1 MRRALATLLLAA
13 CVTAAVP
20 AGAEAGRRSD
30 VVRLQKELSA
40 LRKEVRSLRRAVAVT
55 AATGATG
62 ATGSMGPSGAAG
74 APGSTGATGSTG
86 STGSTGPTGPPG
98 ATGPAGEP
106 GPAGPPG
113 SLWTHLE
120 SSTSLLLRSNAGLEA
135 DGRLLDVRANNPQF
149 PTAAAHVEYAGTGN
163 AVEVLST
170 SDTPTSVALNVIAT
184 NPQATAF
191 GVRGHE
197 LGRGTAKITHVGT
210 GTDANASALSLL
222 LSGTGTAAQGIFLD
236 APEGTTGKLL
246 NLRNRGTTQ
255 LVLTAEGRLLAR
267 GGIGVGN
274 SIAASALGPLT
285 RAVEVF
291 DAAGQSLGYVPI
303 HAPAG

>member
-1 MRRALATLLLAA
+1 MRRLLATLLLAVFLA
-13 CVTAAVP
+13 GAVP
-20 AGAEAGRRSD
+20 AGAEARGRAD
-30 VVRLQKELSA
+30 VARLQKQLGA
-40 LRKEVRSLRRAVAVT
+40 LRKDVRSLRRAVAATRAAGVT
-55 AATGATG
+55 AATGVTG
-62 ATGSMGPSGAAG
+62 ATGLAGLSGAQGPA
-74 APGSTGATGSTG
+74 GATG
-86 STGSTGPTGPPG
+86 
-98 ATGPAGEP
+98 AAGPAGEP
-106 GPAGPPG
+106 GPPG

-120 SSTSLLLRSNAGLEA
+120 SATSLLLRSNAGTEA
-135 DGRLLDVRANNPQF
+135 DGRLLDVRANHPQF

-255 LVLTAEGRLLAR
+255 LALTPEGRLLAR

-274 SIAASALGPLT
+274 SIAATTLGPLV

-291 DAAGQSLGYVPI
+291 DATGQPLGYLPI
-303 HAPAG
+303 YGAAG

>member
-1 MRRALATLLLAA
+1 MRRAVVTLLLA
-13 CVTAAVP
+13 VIAAGAAP
-20 AGAEAGRRSD
+20 AGAEAARGSD
-30 VVRLQKELSA
+30 LARLKAQVSA
-40 LRKEVRSLRRAVAVT
+40 LRKEVRSMRRVARVAGAAAVT
-55 AATGATG
+55 GVAGATGASGATGAAGATG
-62 ATGSMGPSGAAG
+62 ATGPS
-74 APGSTGATGSTG
+74 
-86 STGSTGPTGPPG
+86 
-98 ATGPAGEP
+98 GPAGSRGE
-106 GPAGPPG
+106 AGPPG

-120 SSTSLLLRSNAGLEA
+120 SATSLLLRSGAGAEA
-135 DGRLLDVRANNPQF
+135 AGRLIDVRADNPQF

-170 SDTPTSVALNVIAT
+170 SDSPTSVALNVIAS

-236 APEGTTGKLL
+236 APATTTGKLL
-246 NLRNRGTTQ
+246 NLRNGGVQQ
-255 LVLTAEGRLLAR
+255 LVVTPQGMLLAR

-274 SIAASALGPLT
+274 STAASTLGPLV

-291 DAAGQSLGYVPI
+291 DAAGRSLGYVPVYGS
-303 HAPAG
+303 AG